1 MSTKKALALVLVVL
15 TLFGVAG
22 AAMAAPHAVVL
33 GAGSSINVGG
43 STPTGSTGSSGSST
57 QTSTQQGTIAN

>member
-1 MSTKKALALVLVVL
+1 MSTKKALALVLVAL

-43 STPTGSTGSSGSST
+43 STPVLGQPAQERFLHLHAACAVG
-57 QTSTQQGTIAN
+57 